1 MESQCWKAKEI
12 WYEKCREVSK
22 PINMMCWSCVVKIS
36 SASKLVPNSFLPR
49 SIVCLLHELVQP
61 KVDITQADAVP
72 KCDTVEVEKQIEV
85 FLEDSYCQQTI
96 SVGIFERTNAKV
108 MEKSCQ
114 PQTEQMCNPPKKQPT
129 QEKVHQVDQEVNQP
143 IILID
148 ELNKEVNFN
157 DLPTLCSTVC
167 VCGR

>member
-1 MESQCWKAKEI
+1 MIRIGIIFTQFLLE
-12 WYEKCREVSK
+12 
-22 PINMMCWSCVVKIS
+22 
-36 SASKLVPNSFLPR
+36 SFL
-49 SIVCLLHELVQP
+49 
-61 KVDITQADAVP
+61 
-72 KCDTVEVEKQIEV
+72 
-85 FLEDSYCQQTI
+85 
-96 SVGIFERTNAKV
+96 RTNAKV

-129 QEKVHQVDQEVNQP
+129 QEKVHQVDQEVNQQ

-148 ELNKEVNFN
+148 ELNEEVNVN